1 MYVDNNQQ
9 NPADFLEQIAPKP
22 TQKNWIMSKK
32 PLLIGLIVMV
42 VLLIFVLFF
51 GLMNSNT
58 QTTTRLAARLKD
70 TSAIA
75 NSATTKIKS
84 TELRALNSNLKQRL
98 INEMRDIGP
107 FLAKEGVKI
116 DKIDKSITASET
128 STKIMSILE
137 DARLNATYDRVYA
150 REMAYKL
157 NTIITLMNK
166 IGKASNSKSLKAFLT
181 ASVDNLTP
189 IQKELA
195 DFNSTNG

>member
-22 TQKNWIMSKK
+22 AQKNWIMSKK
-32 PLLIGLIVMV
+32 PLLIGLIAMV
-42 VLLIFVLFF
+42 VMLVFVLFY
-51 GLMNSNT
+51 GLINGNT

-70 TSAIA
+70 TSNIA
-75 NSATTKIKS
+75 KSATTRIKS

-98 INEMRDIGP
+98 INEIRDIGP

-116 DKIDKSITASET
+116 EKIDKSITASET
-128 STKIMSILE
+128 STKIMAILE
-137 DARLNATYDRVYA
+137 DARLNATYDRTYA

-157 NTIITLMNK
+157 NTVIVLMNK
-166 IGKASNSKSLKAFLT
+166 INKASNSKSLKTYLT
-181 ASVDNLTP
+181 TSVENLTP

>member
-1 MYVDNNQQ
+1 MYVNNNQQ